1 MALPSISTS
10 IRRTTP
16 TEKLLYASNPLV
28 IGSTRDVVQKAYQE
42 AERRFPPHTQEDGD
56 GDAFR
61 HCYAAALLVREIGVN
76 NTIALTE
83 AHEVATLH
91 DWLTPATAANIHA
104 LQRFVRTLRHDL
116 GAVESGSP
124 SRGATARSKAPSTDS
139 RRCGD
144 RCTRAPASPS
154 CGEDESEPIA
164 RPRTRSAWA

>member
-1 MALPSISTS
+1 MAAPSLSTS

-83 AHEVATLH
+83 AHEEIPGNPTERRDMDRYNNFRGIEIGVRAGRKATDDEIADRVL
-91 DWLTPATAANIHA
+91 AAMRRRE
-104 LQRFVRTLRHDL
+104 LRTI
-116 GAVESGSP
+116 SP
-124 SRGATARSKAPSTDS
+124 RNWPDVTKP
-139 RRCGD
+139 
-144 RCTRAPASPS
+144 
-154 CGEDESEPIA
+154 
-164 RPRTRSAWA
+164 